1 MVVKRLLDSVIKGIV
16 TVMRLVNGAR
26 KEVKLK
32 SPVGPAIR
40 DDVGE

>member
-1 MVVKRLLDSVIKGIV
+1 
-16 TVMRLVNGAR
+16 MRLVKGAR

-40 DDVGE
+40 DEVGELTGSRNAWAKVARKIR